1 MQVFLPVPATSSA
14 TPGCVQLG
22 DKPVKLSSSSSNPRK
37 RIERL
42 QTQATFHAG
51 CAATG
56 CTSPYELEQKW
67 GPDALQP
74 GQNITEWS
82 ATRNHMWD
90 RWRRGVCSVI
100 GARRR
105 GSQAIEKRLAAVRVV
120 SPLIDDVL
128 AMSFWR
134 YIDPNPLTTTE
145 LEPQSGGEARYA
157 AGKFFGPFGVRNA
170 IASCAAWLLKGLESD
185 ETRYDAMSGLWLQM
199 RSSCSVGALGNY
211 ALYYLCWLH
220 ARPSLETDPVF
231 GKLVPELYAYT
242 HHHFSCLALA
252 PATSATF
259 KDALLSLRCHELH
272 PDCEDDSLVALV
284 KPSLLMALLSEK
296 QKRSRAFRQ

>member
-1 MQVFLPVPATSSA
+1 MQVFLPVSATSSA

-22 DKPVKLSSSSSNPRK
+22 DKSAELVSTSSNPKK
-37 RIERL
+37 RIEYL

-82 ATRNHMWD
+82 VTRNHTWD
-90 RWRRGVCSVI
+90 RWRRGVCSVS

-105 GSQAIEKRLAAVRVV
+105 GSQALEQRLAAVRVV

-128 AMSFWR
+128 AMPFWR
-134 YIDPNPLTTTE
+134 YIDPKPLTTSE
-145 LEPQSGGEARYA
+145 LEPRSGGEARYA
-157 AGKFFGPFGVRNA
+157 ANKFYGPFGLRNA

-199 RSSCSVGALGNY
+199 RSSCSVGALGHY

-220 ARPSLETDPVF
+220 ARPSLERDPVF
-231 GKLVPELYAYT
+231 GKLVPELYVYT
-242 HHHFSCLALA
+242 HQHFSRLALA
-252 PATSATF
+252 PATNATF
-259 KDALLSLRCHELH
+259 NEALASLRGYELD
-272 PDCEDDSLVALV
+272 PDCVDDSLIALV
-284 KPSLLMALLSEK
+284 KPSLLLALLVEK
-296 QKRSRAFRQ
+296 QKRSRAFGQ